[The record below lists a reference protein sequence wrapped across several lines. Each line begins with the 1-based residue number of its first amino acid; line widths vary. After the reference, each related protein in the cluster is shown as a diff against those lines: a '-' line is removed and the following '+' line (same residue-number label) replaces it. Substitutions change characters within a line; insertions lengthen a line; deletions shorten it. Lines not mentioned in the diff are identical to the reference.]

1 MSQED
6 TLDNISYDTASIT
19 STLRYEKISRG
30 KLFLD
35 PKHSENRT
43 YSSEKPA
50 TATMLE
56 QVRVNLDQQSNE
68 SISESRPSTFRNG
81 RRFKLILTN

>member
-6 TLDNISYDTASIT
+6 TLDTISYDTANIT
-19 STLRYEKISRG
+19 FTLRYEEISRG

-50 TATMLE
+50 AATILE
-56 QVRVNLDQQSNE
+56 QVRVNLNQESNK